1 MFCVKMLSG
10 KFCCHWFISFVF
22 LITLLWEHG
31 VLTLKLFAG
40 FVLFSLVYVDFQ
52 MGNTVATFSS

>member
-1 MFCVKMLSG
+1 MSSVHFFCVPD
-10 KFCCHWFISFVF
+10 
-22 LITLLWEHG
+22 TLLWEHG
-31 VLTLKLFAG
+31 VLSLKLFAG